1 MINNFNFGLVG
12 IEIYYV
18 LHFFI
23 MIIMLNWINYYKI
36 NTKHFWNNYKYL

>member
-1 MINNFNFGLVG
+1 MINNFNLGIVG

-23 MIIMLNWINYYKI
+23 NDLKKEIVVFLIYN
-36 NTKHFWNNYKYL
+36 